1 MVKDVITDHS
11 ELKKV
16 RRFMLATND
25 AHSLYE
31 KFGFK
36 QIDKPEL
43 FMQKVGKTP
52 FQQ

>member
-1 MVKDVITDHS
+1 MVNGRYHQPFRTK
-11 ELKKV
+11 EV

-31 KFGFK
+31 KFGFNP
-36 QIDKPEL
+36 IDKPEL